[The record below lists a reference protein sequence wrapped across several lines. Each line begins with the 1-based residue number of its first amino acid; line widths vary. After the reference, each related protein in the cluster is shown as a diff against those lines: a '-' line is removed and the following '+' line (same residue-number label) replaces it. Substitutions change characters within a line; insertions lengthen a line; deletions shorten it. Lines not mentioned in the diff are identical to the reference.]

1 MPLYVAL
8 TRWTAQ
14 GLRNV
19 KDTLKHTDAAIAA
32 AERMDCQVQ
41 DLLWTFGAYDIVSII
56 EAPTEEGAGALTLAT
71 AMQGNVRTHTMRAYR
86 RDEMEKVLRG
96 LP

>member
-8 TRWTAQ
+8 TRWTDQ

-19 KDTLKHTDAAIAA
+19 KDTVKRTDAVIAA
-32 AERMDCQVQ
+32 AERMDCQVL

-56 EAPTEEGAGALTLAT
+56 EAPTEDVAGTLTLAT

-86 RDEMEKVLRG
+86 RDEMERILRG